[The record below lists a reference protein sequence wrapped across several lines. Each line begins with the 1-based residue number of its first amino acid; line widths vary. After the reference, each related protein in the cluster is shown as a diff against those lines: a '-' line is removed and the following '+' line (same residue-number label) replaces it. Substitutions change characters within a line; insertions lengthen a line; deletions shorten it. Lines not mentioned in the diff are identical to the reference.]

1 MNELNFEDSLTVKI
15 KKLSENI
22 WENKVDNV
30 DIDKWLDNFTIT
42 NFDTDVD
49 KQRLHALYLL
59 SCFMYFGNREIR
71 EMLKSVFR
79 DKVKHPLIKSIR
91 KSNGNSNNS
100 QLINSQY
107 VNSLKKVRFIGVG
120 NPAESGTHLLYYFR
134 QENNLPSK
142 LFINQSEIFNF
153 TNNENGV
160 VGVTIQDMSINRYV
174 FLDDLSGTGTQVIK
188 RTAETIKTIKAQNS
202 EAVIQYV
209 ALFATKEAIN
219 KIKEK
224 VDFNDVACIFE
235 LNDTFKCFSTDSR
248 CFPTT
253 VNPSI
258 DKSYLEKMSRT
269 YGKKISRNHADA
281 LGYNDSQLLLGFTH
295 NTPNNTLPIF
305 WSVRKQWQPIFKRY
319 SKLS

>member
-1 MNELNFEDSLTVKI
+1 MNELNFEDTLTVKI

-22 WENKVDNV
+22 WEHKVDSV
-30 DIDKWLDNFTIT
+30 DIDKWLDNFKIT
-42 NFDTDVD
+42 NFDIDIN

-91 KSNGNSNNS
+91 KNNS
-100 QLINSQY
+100 DSNDFQLINFEYLS
-107 VNSLKKVRFIGVG
+107 SLKKVRFIGVG

-134 QENNLPSK
+134 QENNLSSK
-142 LFINQSEIFNF
+142 LFINQSEIFNL
-153 TNNENGV
+153 TNNGDGSNS
-160 VGVTIQDMSINRYV
+160 VTLQDASINRYV
-174 FLDDLSGTGTQVIK
+174 FLDDLSGTGKQVIK
-188 RTAETIKTIKAQNS
+188 RTADTVKTIKAQNG
-202 EAVIQYV
+202 EVVIQYV
-209 ALFATKEAIN
+209 ALFATEEAIN
-219 KIKEK
+219 KIKKE
-224 VDFNDVACIFE
+224 VDFDDVTCIFE
-235 LNDTFKCFSTDSR
+235 LNDTFKCFSADSR

-253 VNPSI
+253 INSSI
-258 DKSYLEKMSRT
+258 DKSYLEGMSRV
-269 YGKKISRNHADA
+269 YGKKISKNKTDA

-305 WSVRKQWQPIFKRY
+305 WSVKKQWQPIFKRY